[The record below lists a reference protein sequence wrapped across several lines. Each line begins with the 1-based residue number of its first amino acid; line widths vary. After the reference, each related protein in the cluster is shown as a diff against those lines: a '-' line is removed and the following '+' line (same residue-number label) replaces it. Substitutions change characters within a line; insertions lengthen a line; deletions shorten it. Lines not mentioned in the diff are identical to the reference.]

1 MEYKSPKML
10 LEAINA
16 AQLENIS
23 VESVKKFIE
32 LAWPLVKDHKLKIS
46 KLATDMILKNG

>member
-1 MEYKSPKML
+1 MEYKTPKIL
-10 LEAINA
+10 LEAINT
-16 AQLENIS
+16 AQLESIS

-46 KLATDMILKNG
+46 KLATDMILRKG